1 MKEALIVDLNGF
13 ITDVTLVDDHISGIF
28 PLYRE
33 LPARGTEEQPQK
45 AVELIGY
52 TVAVPVP
59 EGLHLP
65 KWDFAE
71 ERWVEGKPAGE
82 LLVLQKANKLTELKR
97 FCTEAIE
104 GTFTSSALGEEH
116 VYSFDTEAQ
125 LNFQSTKELMNM
137 HPNFTQTSW
146 KTRDAGVLMHTKEQF
161 TRLWLDG
168 QMHKTNLIE
177 KFRRLEK
184 ELEHA
189 TSVDAINSIRW

>member
-1 MKEALIVDLNGF
+1 MKEAIIVDQLG
-13 ITDVTLVDDHISGIF
+13 IYKEPTLVADDETGVSSIITYKDSEGGKQTAIVQGHI
-28 PLYRE
+28 
-33 LPARGTEEQPQK
+33 
-45 AVELIGY
+45 
-52 TVAVPVP
+52 VAVPVP

-65 KWDFAE
+65 KWDFTQE
-71 ERWVEGKPAGE
+71 QWIEGKPADE
-82 LLVLQKANKLTELKR
+82 LLILQKASKLAELKR
-97 FCTEAIE
+97 LCTEAIE

-116 VYSFDTEAQ
+116 VYSFDMEAQ

-189 TSVDAINSIRW
+189 TSVDAVNSIRW

>member
-13 ITDVTLVDDHISGIF
+13 ITDVTLVDDNVSGIF
-28 PLYRE
+28 PFYRE
-33 LPARGTEEQPQK
+33 LLARGTEEQPQK

-52 TVAVPVP
+52 TIAIPVP

-65 KWDFAE
+65 KWDFTQE
-71 ERWVEGKPAGE
+71 QWVEGKPADE
-82 LLVLQKANKLTELKR
+82 LLVLQKASKLAELKR
-97 FCTEAIE
+97 LCTEAIE

-137 HPNFTQTSW
+137 HPNFTQTLW

-161 TRLWLDG
+161 IRLWLDG

-189 TSVDAINSIRW
+189 TSVDAVNSIRW

>member
-1 MKEALIVDLNGF
+1 MKEAINIDISGF
-13 ITDVTLVDDHISGIF
+13 YVEPTLVADDVIGVF

-33 LPARGTEEQPQK
+33 LLARGTEEQPQK

-52 TVAVPVP
+52 TIAIPVP

-65 KWDFAE
+65 KWDFTQE
-71 ERWVEGKPAGE
+71 QWVEGKPVSE
-82 LLVLQKANKLTELKR
+82 LLVLQKASKLAELKR
-97 FCTEAIE
+97 LCTEAIE

-137 HPNFTQTSW
+137 HSNFTQTSW

-177 KFRRLEK
+177 KFRRLET
-184 ELEHA
+184 EVEQA
-189 TSVDAINSIRW
+189 ISVDAVNSIRW